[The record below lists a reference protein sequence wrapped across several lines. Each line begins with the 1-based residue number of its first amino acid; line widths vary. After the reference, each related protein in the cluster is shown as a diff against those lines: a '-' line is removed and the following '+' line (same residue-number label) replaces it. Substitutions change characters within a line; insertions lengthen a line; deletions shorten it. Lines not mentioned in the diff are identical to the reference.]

1 MPHQSVKKV
10 LSGITVALLLSVGFV
25 ITAFGQTPEQPPSQP
40 SQPSPPAQQPAQPS
54 QPEQQS
60 PPAQPSQPVQQV
72 QPSQP
77 AQPSPA
83 QIYRPQQLPPKQPGV
98 VRIGVIRPLSLI
110 GPEATFDTSAAT
122 RDLFVSFLGGP
133 LAEVVPIDSRVQI
146 QVVAESKLKE
156 CDYVIYSAIARN
168 RGTNSV
174 SKIIGTA
181 APVMGLLPA
190 AGALTGTAKD
200 LGSTV
205 SQADRLLKAATDLS
219 GQIKSKDEVVF
230 EYKLVVTGSTA
241 PMTQKLFKAKA
252 ESDGDSVISTLLADA
267 ANSIL
272 ETIVNKK
279 P

>member
-1 MPHQSVKKV
+1 MPRHFV
-10 LSGITVALLLSVGFV
+10 LNVVSGLAVVSFCVV
-25 ITAFGQTPEQPPSQP
+25 STAFGQSQEPSQP
-40 SQPSPPAQQPAQPS
+40 TQPPQQTQPA
-54 QPEQQS
+54 QQS
-60 PPAQPSQPVQQV
+60 PPV

-83 QIYRPQQLPPKQPGV
+83 QIYQPQQLPPKQPGV

-110 GPEATFDTSAAT
+110 GPEATFDTSGAT
-122 RDLFVSFLGGP
+122 RDLFISFLGGP

-146 QVVAESKLKE
+146 QVVAESKLKD

-174 SKIIGTA
+174 SKVIGTA
-181 APVMGLLPA
+181 APVVGLLPA
-190 AGALTGTAKD
+190 AGAVTGTGKQ
-200 LGSTV
+200 LSSTV
-205 SQADRLLKAATDLS
+205 SQADRVLKAATDLS

-230 EYKLVVTGSTA
+230 EYKLVVTGGTT
-241 PMTQKLFKAKA
+241 PMLQKLFKAKA

-272 ETIVNKK
+272 EAVVKK